1 MEVLVF
7 KTSVNTEQHIE
18 ELAPILNELIQPPSW
33 SFDLEDCDRILRIES
48 PHNISGVVANA
59 IIRQGFECVELQD

>member
-18 ELAPILNELIQPPSW
+18 ELAPVLNSLIQPPKW
-33 SFDLEDCDRILRIES
+33 NFDLEDCDRILRIES
-48 PHNISGVVANA
+48 DEDITQNLISAFSA
-59 IIRQGFECVELQD
+59 KGFSCVELT

>member
-18 ELAPILNELIQPPSW
+18 ELAPHLNSLIQPPNW
-33 SFDLEDCDRILRIES
+33 NFDLDDCDRILRVETA
-48 PHNISGVVANA
+48 HNIAPA
-59 IIRQGFECVELQD
+59 IVSVINQRGFECVELMD

>member
-18 ELAPILNELIQPPSW
+18 ELALILNELIQPPSW

-48 PHNISGVVANA
+48 PNNISGVVANA
-59 IIRQGFECVELQD
+59 IIQQGFECVELQD